1 MSQRGLLLVLSGPSG
16 VGKGTVRALVA
27 DRLGRD
33 VAVSTSVTT
42 RAPRPGEVDGL
53 DYHFVDRAAFDRLV
67 ERDALLEWAEF
78 AGNRYGT
85 PRSAV
90 EDAVADGRVALL
102 EIEVQ
107 GALQVRRA
115 APDALLVFLLPP
127 SWEALERRLR
137 GRDTEDDATIRRR
150 LAIAEREVEVGASFD
165 VQVVNDDLDD
175 TVEEVVALVAAA
187 RRGQRPTR
195 A

>member
-1 MSQRGLLLVLSGPSG
+1 MSEQGLLLVLSGPSG

-42 RAPRPGEVDGL
+42 RAPRPGEVDGF
-53 DYHFVDRAAFDRLV
+53 DYHFVDDTRFDRLV
-67 ERDALLEWAEF
+67 EQGALLEWAEF

-85 PRSAV
+85 PR
-90 EDAVADGRVALL
+90 DAVDAAVGRGRVALL

-107 GALQVRRA
+107 GALQVRRV
-115 APDALLVFLLPP
+115 APDALLVFLMPP

-137 GRDTEDDATIRRR
+137 GRDTEDDATVRRR
-150 LAIAEREVEVGASFD
+150 LAIAEREVEVGESFD
-165 VQVVNDDLDD
+165 AQVVNDVLDG
-175 TVEEVVALVAAA
+175 TVEQVMALVTAA
-187 RRGQRPTR
+187 RRGQRPSR
-195 A
+195 P